1 MENMFFDAA
10 SFKQEI
16 CGSHWAHSKA
26 SKKNMFGG
34 VSSGSI
40 SRTACITTPTAF
52 SSQAELRD
60 AVDTCLKL
68 SPEGDC
74 KKGPHGPIAIWDVS
88 SVTDMTRL
96 FARRSNSF
104 NGDISKW
111 DVSKV
116 TSMHGMFFKAAL
128 FNVDISE
135 WDVSSVTDMTSMFLH
150 ASSFNRD
157 ISKWDVSSVVSM
169 ASMFRLATAF
179 NHDISKW
186 DVSRVTSMD
195 FMFFDATSFDQEFC
209 GSHWIESRASQ
220 KNMFGVSPGSI
231 SRPMCTTTTAATTTT
246 TTTTATSYA
255 AF

>member
-16 CGSHWAHSKA
+16 CGSHWVHSKA

-88 SVTDMTRL
+88 SMTDMTRL
-96 FARRSNSF
+96 FASRSNSF
-104 NGDISKW
+104 NG
-111 DVSKV
+111 
-116 TSMHGMFFKAAL
+116 
-128 FNVDISE
+128 DISE
-135 WDVSSVTDMTSMFLH
+135 WDVSSVTDMSSMFLH
-150 ASSFNRD
+150 ASSFNR
-157 ISKWDVSSVVSM
+157 
-169 ASMFRLATAF
+169 
-179 NHDISKW
+179 DISKW

-195 FMFFDATSFDQEFC
+195 FMFFDATSFD
-209 GSHWIESRASQ
+209 
-220 KNMFGVSPGSI
+220 
-231 SRPMCTTTTAATTTT
+231 
-246 TTTTATSYA
+246 
-255 AF
+255 